1 LEQVHVRGLIR
12 RGLRLELVAGLGI
25 ALAMPA
31 LAMAADSSR
40 SLTTQTAMTA
50 ETRDQGG
57 RTKATVAI
65 TVSGEDGLPAT
76 GAVAITDHGKPVA
89 GAALSAKGQVQVVV
103 SLPAGSHSLKA
114 VYQGDATHQSST
126 SVTSAVEA
134 QTSTTPGYGISI
146 APISLSLTAG
156 ESGSVVV
163 SVTPQNAA
171 ALTAPMFVT
180 LSCSGLPD
188 QSTCTFT
195 PENVEILPGA
205 TAAVTSTMVLGTQ
218 AASQSK
224 AAVERSSTV
233 SWAILF
239 PGALGLIGLAW
250 GGRRRRWLS
259 RLSLIALVGLVT
271 MMGTTACAPRYNYY
285 NHGPIPNPA
294 TPSGTYTVSVNAQST
309 DGITANTQNATMA
322 LTVK

>member
-1 LEQVHVRGLIR
+1 LIR

-31 LAMAADSSR
+31 LAVAAESSR
-40 SLTTQTAMTA
+40 SLTTQTAITA

-65 TVSGEDGLPAT
+65 TVTGEDGQPAT
-76 GAVAITDHGKPVA
+76 GAVAISDLGQPLAGVA
-89 GAALSAKGQVQVVV
+89 LNAQGQAKAVLA
-103 SLPAGSHSLKA
+103 LPAGSHTLRA
-114 VYQGDATHQSST
+114 VYQGDDTHLSSK
-126 SVTSAVEA
+126 SVTTAVQA
-134 QTSTTPGYGISI
+134 QASTTPGYGISVS
-146 APISLSLTAG
+146 PITLSVTAG
-156 ESGSVVV
+156 QSGSVVV
-163 SVTPQNAA
+163 SVTPTNAA

-188 QSTCTFT
+188 YSTCTFT

-205 TAAVTSTMVLGTQ
+205 TAAVTSSMVIGTQ
-218 AASQSK
+218 AASRTTSSVQ
-224 AAVERSSTV
+224 RSSSI

-250 GGRRRRWLS
+250 GSRRRAWLH
-259 RLSLIALVGLVT
+259 RLSLVALVGLVT
-271 MMGTTACAPRYNYY
+271 MMGATACAPRYNYY

-294 TPSGTYTVSVNAQST
+294 TPSGTYTVYVNAQST
-309 DGITANTQNATMA
+309 NGITAVTQNASLA

>member
-195 PENVEILPGA
+195 PENVEILP
-205 TAAVTSTMVLGTQ
+205 
-218 AASQSK
+218 
-224 AAVERSSTV
+224 AVERSSTV